1 MIKITN
7 VEVLG
12 WEHAIRGMRNPLN
25 SWDKSDSLSPDDD
38 IFYVGANDLT
48 LMQKLINAGNNH
60 SKFRRMITV
69 YADITAPL
77 YWWKEYD
84 TYKVGTVANS
94 CSTMHKIHEKK
105 FTLDKCFEG
114 KRVMLNFGA
123 VDWYCRVFINGKLI
137 GEHKGGYVPFSFDI
151 TDYLTDGEN
160 TLNLR
165 VFDPTDKAMQPRGK
179 QATKSHGFW
188 YTSTT
193 GIWQTV
199 WLEPVNETY
208 IKNLKFTPDMNSSL
222 ELLSNVTEIT
232 GDIVSDGKYNIDSFV
247 DFMSN
252 NYDIEK
258 DYIYTCSFNNENPVF
273 GEINKIVCHFHINI
287 QILK

>member
-38 IFYVGANDLT
+38 IFYVGANDLA

-94 CSTMHKIHEKK
+94 CSTMHTIQNKPIELSD
-105 FTLDKCFEG
+105 FSIDNFSIDDEG
-114 KRVMLNFGA
+114 IDLSDM
-123 VDWYCRVFINGKLI
+123 FINVVADCEDLRKHFIETGDRKYWRGLIQLLPTSFNQKRTVQLNYQVLANIYQYRKAHKL
-137 GEHKGGYVPFSFDI
+137 
-151 TDYLTDGEN
+151 
-160 TLNLR
+160 
-165 VFDPTDKAMQPRGK
+165 
-179 QATKSHGFW
+179 
-188 YTSTT
+188 
-193 GIWQTV
+193 
-199 WLEPVNETY
+199 LEWREFCEWIEELPY
-208 IKNLKFTPDMNSSL
+208 SL
-222 ELLSNVTEIT
+222 LIT
-232 GDIVSDGKYNIDSFV
+232 GGKND
-247 DFMSN
+247 
-252 NYDIEK
+252 E
-258 DYIYTCSFNNENPVF
+258 
-273 GEINKIVCHFHINI
+273 
-287 QILK
+287 